1 ARCAVRGRLGT
12 PPADPDRE
20 AAQGPDGRGTAHA
33 PVPVRFH
40 AGPGRARTALA
51 GARAVSVAASMA
63 GKRVGICTGSRGVG
77 RTGAAAAGALGLAA
91 QGRRVAVVTIDP
103 ARRLASSLG
112 LEQLDNVPRLIEP
125 GHFAR
130 QGIELRGELWAM
142 MLDAKRTF
150 DELIQLL
157 APDA

>member
-1 ARCAVRGRLGT
+1 
-12 PPADPDRE
+12 
-20 AAQGPDGRGTAHA
+20 
-33 PVPVRFH
+33 
-40 AGPGRARTALA
+40 
-51 GARAVSVAASMA
+51 
-63 GKRVGICTGSRGVG
+63 GICRGWG
-77 RTGAAAAGALGLAA
+77 GGGKTTRAAAVALGLAA

-112 LEQLDNVPRLIEP
+112 LEQLDNVPRLSEP
-125 GHFAR
+125 GHCAR

-157 APDA
+157 APDAKTYEDILANRIYQELSGAVAGTQEFTAVAKLYELDSSGRFDAI